1 MSPRSDWQEHAAC
14 RGHHDPEVF
23 FPHDRDGSAAKVICQ
38 RCPVTTQCLEA
49 SVAVAAEVGITYGV
63 WGCLTAEERKH
74 LQLIKQLPMKGS
86 A

>member
-14 RGHHDPEVF
+14 RGHPDPDIF
-23 FPHDRDGSAAKVICQ
+23 YPSGRDGSTAKAICQ
-38 RCPVTTQCLEA
+38 RCPVTIACLEA